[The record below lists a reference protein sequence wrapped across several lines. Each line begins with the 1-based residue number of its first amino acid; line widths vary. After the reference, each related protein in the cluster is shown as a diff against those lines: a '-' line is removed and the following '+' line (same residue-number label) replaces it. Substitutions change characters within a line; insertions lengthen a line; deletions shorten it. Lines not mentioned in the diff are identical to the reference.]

1 LGAAITSAVH
11 VAAATINQ
19 TVGDWSGNCR
29 RIREVLSQSRKKGAR
44 LVLLPEMCISGYS
57 LGDRLL
63 MQGTVERSWKTL
75 EQTLPETAGLIAIIG
90 LPIQHRDVLYNA
102 VAIAANGQLVG
113 IVPKENLAT
122 GDVQYENRW
131 FSGWPRGRVETFES
145 PGGQTLPMGN
155 LLFEAAGI
163 GRFAVE
169 ICEDGWKGIRPGS
182 FYSLAGAHIIANPSA
197 SWFTLGKHKV
207 RRTMVEQISREDHCA
222 YLYTSLLG
230 CDATR
235 LIFDGSVFIA
245 RDGEIL
251 QEGRRFRFDADWEI
265 VDHIIDIGGLE
276 QTRRGEGSWRQQVE
290 AMQRQSYGEE
300 PTVIAVEGDFM
311 SRNTL
316 PAPTP
321 YWEVSPPSSPDPS
334 LTWLYEHGLIQEF
347 DDGDLSHLELE
358 LALALGLREYVKK
371 CGIGGFALAL
381 SGGRDSSMVAV
392 LVARMFRYAHPDLDD
407 GTLRDRIKEHFVTAY
422 MGTDHSGNA
431 TRNAARALADEVGAT
446 HYDGAIQPAVET
458 HLELFRQMT
467 GQALS
472 WSEAKDDI
480 TLQNVQARLRGSL
493 IWMLANHFRFILLST
508 SNKSEA
514 AVGYTT
520 MDGDTSGGLSPIA
533 DVPKSLVT
541 AWLHWAREF
550 HGLNSIENVI
560 ATPATAELRPPNQ
573 KQTDEDDLMPF
584 HILDQLIYHFVQ
596 LGQEPVTIFQTLWP
610 RFRAQYKQDHA
621 AFAAHIRKFV
631 RLLCQSQWKRERF
644 AIAFRVTSFDL
655 DPKTG
660 FRFPP
665 VQAPFTEELAELDL
679 FVAQMGTTE

>member
-1 LGAAITSAVH
+1 
-11 VAAATINQ
+11 
-19 TVGDWSGNCR
+19 
-29 RIREVLSQSRKKGAR
+29 
-44 LVLLPEMCISGYS
+44 VLLPEMCISGYS

-63 MQGTVERSWKTL
+63 MQGTVERSWRTL
-75 EQTLPETAGLIAIIG
+75 EKVLPETAGLIAVIG
-90 LPIQHRDVLYNA
+90 LPIQHNDVLYNA
-102 VAIAANGQLVG
+102 VAVAANGHVVG

-131 FSGWPRGRVETFES
+131 FSGWPRGRVEDFES

-155 LLFEAAGI
+155 LLFEAAGV
-163 GRFAVE
+163 GRFAIE

-197 SWFTLGKHKV
+197 SWFTLGKHTI

-245 RDGEIL
+245 QDGVIAR
-251 QEGRRFRFDADWEI
+251 EGRRFRFDSDWEI
-265 VDHIIDIGGLE
+265 VDHLVDIGSLE
-276 QTRRGEGSWRQQVE
+276 QARRGEGSWRQQVE

-300 PTVIAVEGDFM
+300 PVVIGIPGDFQ
-311 SRNTL
+311 SSGPL
-316 PAPTP
+316 PAPAP
-321 YWEVSPPSSPDPS
+321 YWEVAANTHPDPS
-334 LTWLYEHGLIQEF
+334 LKWLSEHGLVPDFSRE
-347 DDGDLSHLELE
+347 DLSHLELE
-358 LALALGLREYVKK
+358 LALTLGLREYAKK

-392 LVARMFRYAHPDLDD
+392 LVARMFRYAQPDLDESE
-407 GTLRDRIKEHFVTAY
+407 LKALINEHFVTAY
-422 MGTDHSGNA
+422 MGTDHSGTA
-431 TRNAARALADEVGAT
+431 TRSAAQALAEELGAK
-446 HYDGAIQPAVET
+446 HHDGAIQAAVET
-458 HLELFRQMT
+458 HLALFTQMT
-467 GQALS
+467 AHTLS
-472 WSEAKDDI
+472 WSDKKDDI

-493 IWMLANHFRFILLST
+493 IWMLANHFRFVLLST

-514 AVGYTT
+514 AVGYAT

-541 AWLHWAREF
+541 AWLRWARDF
-550 HGLNSIENVI
+550 HGIQTIDHVI
-560 ATPATAELRPPNQ
+560 ATPATAELRPPEE

-596 LGQEPVTIFQTLWP
+596 LGQEPTTIFRTLWP
-610 RFRAQYKQDHA
+610 RFSAHYEQDPA

-665 VQAPFTEELAELDL
+665 VQAPFTEELEELDQL
-679 FVAQMGTTE
+679 VAQMCAAP

>member
-1 LGAAITSAVH
+1 M
-11 VAAATINQ
+11 
-19 TVGDWSGNCR
+19 R
-29 RIREVLSQSRKKGAR
+29 
-44 LVLLPEMCISGYS
+44 
-57 LGDRLL
+57 
-63 MQGTVERSWKTL
+63 GTVERSWKSL
-75 EQTLPETAGLIAIIG
+75 EQALPETAGLIAIIG
-90 LPIQHRDVLYNA
+90 LPIQHKDVLYNA
-102 VAIAANGQLVG
+102 VAIAANGKLVG

-131 FSGWPRGRVETFES
+131 FSGWPRGRVESFEA

-182 FYSLAGAHIIANPSA
+182 FYALAGAHIIANPSA
-197 SWFTLGKHKV
+197 SWFTLGKHKI

-230 CDATR
+230 CDSTR

-245 RDGEIL
+245 QDGNIVS
-251 QEGRRFRFDADWEI
+251 EGRRFRFDADWEI
-265 VDHIIDIGGLE
+265 VDHIIDIGSLE
-276 QTRRGEGSWRQQVE
+276 QARRGEGSWRQQVE
-290 AMQRQSYGEE
+290 AMQRKSYGEE
-300 PTVIAVEGDFM
+300 PVVIEIAGDFQ
-311 SRNTL
+311 SRGQL
-316 PAPTP
+316 PAPPP
-321 YWEVSPPSSPDPS
+321 YWEAAPPSHPDPS
-334 LTWLYEHGLIQEF
+334 LKWLSEHGLVPSFSQQ
-347 DDGDLSHLELE
+347 DLPHLELE
-358 LALALGLREYVKK
+358 LALALGLREYTKK

-392 LVARMFRYAHPDLDD
+392 LVARMFRYAQPDLDESA
-407 GTLRDRIKEHFVTAY
+407 LKANIREHFVTAY
-422 MGTDHSGNA
+422 MSTDHSGSA
-431 TRNAARALADEVGAT
+431 TRSAARALADEIGAK
-446 HYDGAIQPAVET
+446 HHDGQIQPAVET
-458 HLELFRQMT
+458 HLELFTQMT
-467 GQALS
+467 GHELS
-472 WSEAKDDI
+472 WADQKDDI

-493 IWMLANHFRFILLST
+493 IWMLANHFRFVLLST
-508 SNKSEA
+508 SNKSEV
-514 AVGYTT
+514 AVGYAT

-541 AWLHWAREF
+541 AWLRWARGF
-550 HGLNSIENVI
+550 YGIQAIDQVI
-560 ATPATAELRPPNQ
+560 ATPATAELRPTDK

-596 LGQEPVTIFQTLWP
+596 LGQEPLTIFRTLWP
-610 RFRAQYKQDHA
+610 RFSTHYDQEPA

-644 AIAFRVTSFDL
+644 AISFRVTSFDL

-665 VQAPFTEELAELDL
+665 VQEPFTEELAELDQHVSQL
-679 FVAQMGTTE
+679 SVAT